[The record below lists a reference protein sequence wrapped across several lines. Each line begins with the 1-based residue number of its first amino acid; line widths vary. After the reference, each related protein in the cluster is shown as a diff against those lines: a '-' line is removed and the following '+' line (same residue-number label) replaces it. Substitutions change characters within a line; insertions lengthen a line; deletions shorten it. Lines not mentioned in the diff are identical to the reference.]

1 MCIFSSSAPCWTT
14 LLHSAILVSAP
25 VENKPGLVP
34 LTLARWERTMPLA
47 ASGSLRYNQPYG
59 LRIGRPTIR
68 KLRGVDFNATF
79 RPPWRQRRKG
89 NNKMIQ
95 ISGTAEWSAAHPG
108 SVIGLLE
115 MAGVENT
122 PAGPQLNERKRETEA
137 RLRRQY
143 AGFSRKDFLALP
155 VMAAYDR
162 YYRRFDKTYHVLLQ
176 VESIV
181 LKGKNLP
188 DVSPL
193 VDANFSAEVDT
204 LVLTAGHDAA
214 RLAGPVQIDVARAG
228 DELTSMNGSAK
239 LIPPGDMVMRDGLG
253 LCCSILYGQDNRSP
267 ITAETRHVLYVA
279 YVPPG
284 VPREAVEA
292 QLRQIEQ
299 NVRLFAPQAKVEQ
312 SRLLA
317 A

>member
-1 MCIFSSSAPCWTT
+1 
-14 LLHSAILVSAP
+14 
-25 VENKPGLVP
+25 
-34 LTLARWERTMPLA
+34 
-47 ASGSLRYNQPYG
+47 
-59 LRIGRPTIR
+59 
-68 KLRGVDFNATF
+68 
-79 RPPWRQRRKG
+79 
-89 NNKMIQ
+89 MIE
-95 ISGTAEWSAAHPG
+95 ISGTAEWRAAHPG
-108 SVIGLLE
+108 GVIGLLE
-115 MAGVENT
+115 ITSVENT
-122 PAGPQLNERKRETEA
+122 LASLQLSQRKRETEA
-137 RLRRQY
+137 RLRRDC

-155 VMAAYDR
+155 VMAAYEK
-162 YYRRFDKTYHVLLQ
+162 YYKRFSKTYHVLLQ

-193 VDANFSAEVDT
+193 VDANFTAEVDT
-204 LVLTAGHDAA
+204 FVLTAGHDVAKLEA
-214 RLAGPVQIDVARAG
+214 PASIDVSGPG
-228 DELTSMNGSAK
+228 DEIVSMNGSTKA
-239 LIPPGDMVMRDGLG
+239 IPAGDMVMRDGHG
-253 LCCSILYGQDNRSP
+253 LCCSILYGQNNRSP

-299 NVRLFAPQAKVEQ
+299 NVRLFAPQARVEQ